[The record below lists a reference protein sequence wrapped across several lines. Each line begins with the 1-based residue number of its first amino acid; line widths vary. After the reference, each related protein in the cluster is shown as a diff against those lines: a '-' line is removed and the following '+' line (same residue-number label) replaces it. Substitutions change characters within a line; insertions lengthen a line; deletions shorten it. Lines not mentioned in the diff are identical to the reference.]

1 MMDTQI
7 VTTPPSPLTTFNSDL
22 IPTLFTEAGDQASYR
37 FIEYFTARIRNP
49 NTRQAYFRAVDR
61 FSDWCDLH
69 GLELTQLNP
78 VQVAG
83 YIEALQEELGV
94 TSVKQHLSAIRMLFD
109 YLVTG
114 HIIPFNPAKPV
125 QAPRYSA
132 DEGKTPVLSA
142 KETRMLLD
150 SIDISNVW
158 GLRNRALIAV
168 LVFSCARVGAV
179 VGMKLEDYFP
189 EGKEWKLRLHE
200 KRGKL
205 HVVPAHHQVIEYLDT
220 YIDATGIGAAK
231 KKPLFRQFTRARILT
246 DEAMTRLS
254 ATQMIKRYAKKA
266 ELPESICCHTFRGT
280 GITIALEN
288 GSTLEEAQRLAN
300 HADIRTTMLYDRR
313 DKTVK
318 RGVVE
323 RIVI

>member
-1 MMDTQI
+1 MDTQLMP
-7 VTTPPSPLTTFNSDL
+7 TTPSPLQTIDTRFV
-22 IPTLFTEAGDQASYR
+22 PTLFTGAGEQASYR

-49 NTRQAYFRAVDR
+49 HTRAAYFRAVNR
-61 FSDWCDLH
+61 FSQWCTLRN
-69 GLELTQLNP
+69 LELAKLNP
-78 VQVAG
+78 VVIAG
-83 YIEALQEELGV
+83 YIEELLQELGV

-114 HIIPFNPAKPV
+114 HIVEFNPAQAV

-132 DEGKTPVLSA
+132 SEGKTPILSA
-142 KETRMLLD
+142 QETRQLLD
-150 SIDISNVW
+150 SIDVSQVW
-158 GLRNRALIAV
+158 GLRNRALMGV
-168 LVFSCARVGAV
+168 LVFSCARVSAV
-179 VGMKLEDYFP
+179 VGMKLEDYFQ

-205 HVVPAHHQVIEYLDT
+205 HVVPAHHQVIEYLDE
-220 YIDATGIGAAK
+220 YMAAAGIQGAPR
-231 KKPLFRQFTRARILT
+231 KPLFRGFTRGRELT
-246 DEAMTRLS
+246 DKAMTRH
-254 ATQMIKRYAKKA
+254 AAVQMVKRYAKQA
-266 ELPESICCHTFRGT
+266 GLPESICCHTFRGT
-280 GITIALEN
+280 GITIALEH
-288 GSTLEEAQRLAN
+288 GATLEEAQRLAN

>member
-1 MMDTQI
+1 MTE
-7 VTTPPSPLTTFNSDL
+7 L
-22 IPTLFTEAGDQASYR
+22 IPTTSSPLQTVDATLVPALFTGAGEGASYR

-49 NTRQAYFRAVDR
+49 NTRQAYFRAVNR
-61 FSDWCDLH
+61 FSQWCALRN
-69 GLELTQLNP
+69 LELTTLNP
-78 VQVAG
+78 VVIAG
-83 YIEALQEELGV
+83 YIEELGQELGV

-114 HIIPFNPAKPV
+114 QIVPFNPAQAV

-132 DEGKTPVLSA
+132 SEGKTPILSA
-142 KETRMLLD
+142 PETRQLLD

-158 GLRNRALIAV
+158 GLRNRALMGV
-168 LVFSCARVGAV
+168 LVFSCARVSAV
-179 VGMKLEDYFP
+179 VGMKLEDYFQ

-205 HVVPAHHQVIEYLDT
+205 HVVPAHHQVIDYLDE
-220 YIDATGIGAAK
+220 YIAAAGLGGAP
-231 KKPLFRQFTRARILT
+231 KKPLFRGFTRGRELT
-246 DEAMTRLS
+246 NEAMTRH
-254 ATQMIKRYAKKA
+254 AAVQMVKRYARQA
-266 ELPESICCHTFRGT
+266 GLPASICCHTFRGT
-280 GITIALEN
+280 GITIALEH
-288 GSTLEEAQRLAN
+288 GATLEEAQRLAN
-300 HADIRTTMLYDRR
+300 HSDIRTTMLYDRR

>member
-1 MMDTQI
+1 MTTQLT
-7 VTTPPSPLTTFNSDL
+7 TTPPSPLQTLDGSL
-22 IPTLFTEAGDQASYR
+22 VPALFTGAGEQAGYR

-49 NTRQAYFRAVDR
+49 HTRQAYFRAVHR
-61 FSDWCDLH
+61 FSAWCTLH
-69 GLELTQLNP
+69 NLELTTLNP
-78 VQVAG
+78 VVIAS
-83 YIEALQEELGV
+83 YIEELQGELGV

-114 HIIPFNPAKPV
+114 QVVPFNPAQAV

-132 DEGKTPVLSA
+132 TEGKTPILSA
-142 KETRMLLD
+142 AETRLLLD
-150 SIDISNVW
+150 SIDTSQVW
-158 GLRNRALIAV
+158 GLRNRALIGV
-168 LVFSCARVGAV
+168 LVFSCARVSAV
-179 VGMKLEDYFP
+179 VGMTLADYFP

-205 HVVPAHHQVIEYLDT
+205 HVVPAHHLVIEYLDA
-220 YIDATGIGAAK
+220 YIAATGIQGAP
-231 KKPLFRQFTRARILT
+231 KKPLFRQFTRGRVLT
-246 DEAMTRLS
+246 DEPMSRHA
-254 ATQMIKRYAKKA
+254 ATQMVKRYAEKLG
-266 ELPESICCHTFRGT
+266 LPNICCHTFRGT

-313 DKTVK
+313 DKIVK